1 MASGILLG
9 QVVAINFPSL
19 VSNFNGRPERLEAG
33 SRGILLWDVRARS
46 SRAKPDAN
54 LHKFSFHNLVNQGD
68 LGRSYIT
75 SRASNPQK

>member
-1 MASGILLG
+1 MDRQALAY
-9 QVVAINFPSL
+9 QVGKPVVLRMHDHLHRIANVVVPDR
-19 VSNFNGRPERLEAG
+19 V
-33 SRGILLWDVRARS
+33 VRSIEVLR
-46 SRAKPDAN
+46 KPDAN